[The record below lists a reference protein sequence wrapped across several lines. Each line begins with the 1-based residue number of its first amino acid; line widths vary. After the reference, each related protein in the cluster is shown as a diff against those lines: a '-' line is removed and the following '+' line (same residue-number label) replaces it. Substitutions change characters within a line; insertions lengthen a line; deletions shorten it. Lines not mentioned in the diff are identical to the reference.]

1 MADEESVYVRR
12 RAYEERVY
20 DEVKPEGDFAACRR
34 RLLSLARL
42 LKQFVTFCLSQFG
55 LIFLVVSYSL
65 IGAYVFGQLER
76 PNEKNSCLTNR
87 NLYNLAETSMVYRM
101 WEVVKAYQQLND
113 FEDATDALR
122 QLLGEFKDTVYTS
135 RLINQSICS
144 KDLQ

>member
-1 MADEESVYVRR
+1 
-12 RAYEERVY
+12 
-20 DEVKPEGDFAACRR
+20 
-34 RLLSLARL
+34 
-42 LKQFVTFCLSQFG
+42 
-55 LIFLVVSYSL
+55 
-65 IGAYVFGQLER
+65 
-76 PNEKNSCLTNR
+76 
-87 NLYNLAETSMVYRM
+87 MVYRM